1 LFSSWGKVVALVKGN
16 EIEMTDRP
24 YIISLTYCDPIEVFA
39 EFAYDPAAVFLDSA
53 SHSGGRGRFAYIA
66 ADPYQV
72 IRAAECGDPFDELE
86 AALKSICIHNDHRL
100 PPFQGGAV
108 GFFGYELGR
117 YMEQLPKPK
126 KGRGIPDMVLGLF
139 DTVAAFDTLKKKA
152 WIIAQDIVPKSD
164 HKKFIESELGAARE
178 PMAQRAKKMASRISL
193 AAPEPP
199 IDWTASGH
207 WKADLSRA
215 EYETM
220 VKSVIDYIYAGDI
233 FQANITQRLLAD
245 LPDGLSPFMLYR
257 RLRALSPAPFGA
269 YLSFDGITILSAS
282 PERFFSLNPQGLAV
296 TRPIKGTRPRGNNAD
311 HDKAMAQELL
321 GSEKDRAENLM
332 IVDLLRNDLSRVCRL
347 GTIEVSELASLESF
361 ANVHHLVSE
370 VRGTLFPNLG
380 PVNLLRATFPG
391 GSITGAP
398 KVRAME
404 IINELEPVRRGPYCG
419 AIAWIGFDGAMD
431 SSIVIRT
438 LVIKGGQVAAQAGG
452 GIVADSQPSAE
463 FDEAMD
469 KAWPL
474 LQSIDPSDLVRKQV
488 L

>member
-1 LFSSWGKVVALVKGN
+1 
-16 EIEMTDRP
+16 MTVRP
-24 YIISLTYCDPIEVFA
+24 YIIPLTYRDPIEVFA
-39 EFAYDPAAVFLDSA
+39 AFADDPTSVFLDSA
-53 SHSGGRGRFAYIA
+53 AQSGGRGRYAYIA
-66 ADPYQV
+66 VDPYQ
-72 IRAAECGDPFDELE
+72 IIKAAEIGDPFSELE
-86 AALKSICIHNDHRL
+86 AALKSVRIHKDHRL

-117 YMEQLPKPK
+117 HLEQLPKPK
-126 KGRGIPDMVLGLF
+126 RGLSIPDMVIGLF
-139 DTVAAFDTLKKKA
+139 DTVAAFDTLTKKA
-152 WIIAQDIVPKSD
+152 WIVAQDVVPNFGKTN
-164 HKKFIESELGAARE
+164 FNESELFNVRQ
-178 PMAQRAKKMASRISL
+178 PMANRAKAMASRISE
-193 AAPEPP
+193 ASPEVP
-199 IDWTASGH
+199 IDWTAFGN
-207 WKADLSRA
+207 WREDLSRT
-215 EYETM
+215 EYEAM
-220 VKSVIDYIYAGDI
+220 VTRVIDYIYAGDI

-269 YLSFDGITILSAS
+269 YLSFDKTAILSAS
-282 PERFFSLNPQGLAV
+282 PERFLSLDPQGLAV
-296 TRPIKGTRPRGNNAD
+296 TRPIKGTRPRGYNAD
-311 HDKAMAQELL
+311 NDKAMAKELL
-321 GSEKDRAENLM
+321 DSEKDRAENLM

-347 GTIEVSELASLESF
+347 GSVEVSELASLESF

-398 KVRAME
+398 KIRAME

-438 LVIKGGQVAAQAGG
+438 LVIEGGLVAAQAGG

-463 FDEAMD
+463 FNEAMD

-474 LQSIDPSDLVRKQV
+474 LQSLDPGDIVRKQV
-488 L
+488 W